1 MRKLIFILLFPVMV
15 WGQQV
20 PDNTTFNLDTVVKVV
35 NPSSNDLNECF
46 NDAVKSYF
54 NVLYD
59 SIGYAPVRSMLRFR
73 DYGAHN
79 VAVCG
84 YGLLYNWYAATDE
97 RKISSSDGWRLPTD
111 TDVQTLLFYLDPDG
125 TLTNNTAGENLKE
138 SGTEYWASSPY
149 PGNNSTGF
157 NGRGSGLR
165 LETDGTFQ
173 NIKNN
178 GVFWTSTFSTS
189 DRARTGGLYSNSL
202 SFLRSF
208 FYWKQGL
215 NIRLLL
221 NDPSSWSPGDTYTG
235 NDGQT
240 YKTVKIGTQVWLA
253 ESLRETKY
261 RDGSVIP
268 EVTDNAAWA
277 ALTTGA
283 LCAYNN
289 DWSNACMTRPA
300 IYDLMYYYKF
310 NDSGTTISEVMQSY
324 NMTVTGDSAKA
335 LSPGK
340 LNTAYKFKSAEANT
354 NKIYH
359 SSAVTTANYD
369 TLTLSY
375 WLKVD
380 TLPTFDVSIYS
391 SITGT
396 GVIGPLIRLK
406 TGGRID
412 AGYKW
417 SGGASTSSGV
427 GGTVTV
433 GAWHNITIVWWY
445 NSSDGNQYV
454 KGYKDGVFVSSGNG
468 IVTPTTP
475 LVSYGFEINIGP
487 FGGIKSTF
495 TIDDFKI
502 WKRELNITEIGIN
515 YNGGIGVEF

>member
-1 MRKLIFILLFPVMV
+1 MKKLIFILLFPISVF
-15 WGQQV
+15 GQV
-20 PDNTTFNLDTVVKVV
+20 PNNTTFTLDTVVAVV
-35 NPSSNDLNECF
+35 APSSNDLAECF

-73 DYGAHN
+73 DYGDKN
-79 VAVCG
+79 I
-84 YGLLYNWYAATDE
+84 LYN
-97 RKISSSDGWRLPTD
+97 
-111 TDVQTLLFYLDPDG
+111 
-125 TLTNNTAGENLKE
+125 
-138 SGTEYWASSPY
+138 
-149 PGNNSTGF
+149 
-157 NGRGSGLR
+157 
-165 LETDGTFQ
+165 
-173 NIKNN
+173 
-178 GVFWTSTFSTS
+178 
-189 DRARTGGLYSNSL
+189 
-202 SFLRSF
+202 
-208 FYWKQGL
+208 
-215 NIRLLL
+215 
-221 NDPSSWSPGDTYTG
+221 
-235 NDGQT
+235 
-240 YKTVKIGTQVWLA
+240 
-253 ESLRETKY
+253 
-261 RDGSVIP
+261 
-268 EVTDNAAWA
+268 
-277 ALTTGA
+277 
-283 LCAYNN
+283 
-289 DWSNACMTRPA
+289 
-300 IYDLMYYYKF
+300 DLIYYYKF

-396 GVIGPLIRLK
+396 GVIGPLIRLT

-445 NSSDGNQYV
+445 NSSDGKQYV

-487 FGGIKSTF
+487 SGGIKSTF